1 MNFTREIYWNVGHG
15 VVLPM
20 YLFAALT
27 LVILVYGFVRRIKIY
42 RQGKP
47 LKRLDHLPQRL
58 VRLVKR
64 GLGQLR
70 VMIVKAPG
78 IVHALQFWG
87 MILLFIGTVLILVQV
102 DFTQPI
108 FGQVNG
114 DFLKGTFYLIFSI
127 TLDIAGAVVIIMMC
141 GFLIRRYIYKP
152 KGLATIKDDY
162 IIYGLLIAL
171 LATAYVIEG
180 ARMAVTEVNQNP
192 TLALFSPV
200 GLLIARP
207 LTALSESTLREMHKI
222 LWWIHF
228 FLAMGLIAI
237 IPFSKFRHLFTTPIN
252 YLFAELKEKG
262 SIETINLEAAD
273 ADHFGVS
280 TLTDLTWKDI
290 FDADA
295 CTSCKRCQ
303 DRCPAWITDKPLSPM
318 KIVQQIGEVAFNH
331 PKANLIETETKDA
344 LWACTTCFACQ
355 EICPADIEHV
365 NKILEMRRYMVLMEG
380 EFPGGEVMTA
390 NNNTEVNGNPF
401 GLAFASRGDWA
412 NGLNVH
418 RMGDGG
424 AADILYFTG
433 CYASFDKRN
442 QDVAKNF
449 IKICNAAGIKVGIL
463 GKEEKCCGEPERKL
477 GNEYLYQQLATEN
490 IKRFKAYGVSQIV
503 TTCPHCFNTLGRDY
517 RDLGLDV
524 KVEHYTTFLDRLISQ
539 GTLHLTPQTFD
550 CTYHDS
556 CYIGRYKGIF
566 QEPRSVLKAAGGSIT
581 EMNKSGVES
590 FCCGGGGGRV
600 LAEEKLGR
608 RINVERVKMAQAT
621 GTSLMV
627 SNCPFC
633 LTMFEDGIK
642 TGGSEGKLKVRD
654 LTEIIAE
661 RITP

>member
-20 YLFAALT
+20 YLFAAIT
-27 LVILVYGFVRRIKIY
+27 LAILIYGFARRIKIY
-42 RQGKP
+42 RLGKP
-47 LKRLDHLPQRL
+47 LQRLDHLFTRI
-58 VRLVKR
+58 VRLAKR
-64 GLGQLR
+64 GLGQIR

-78 IVHALQFWG
+78 IPHAFQFWG
-87 MILLFIGTVLILVQV
+87 MVLLFIGTLLVMAQV
-102 DFTQPI
+102 DFTEPLFNI
-108 FGQVNG
+108 
-114 DFLKGTFYLIFSI
+114 DFLKGTFYLVFSL
-127 TLDIAGAVVIIMMC
+127 TLDIAGAVVIVMMC
-141 GFLIRRYIYKP
+141 VFLIRRFIYKP
-152 KGLATIKDDY
+152 EGLATIKDDY
-162 IIYGLLIAL
+162 IIYGLLIAI
-171 LATAYVIEG
+171 LATAYLVEG

-192 TLALFSPV
+192 YLALFSPV

-207 LTALSESTLREMHKI
+207 LTALSESTLREMHRI
-222 LWWIHF
+222 LWWVHF
-228 FLAMGLIAI
+228 FLAMSLIAI
-237 IPFSKFRHLFTTPIN
+237 IPFTKFRHLFTTPIN
-252 YLFAELKEKG
+252 YLFADLREKG
-262 SIETINLEAAD
+262 SIATINLEAAD

-280 TLTDLTWKDI
+280 TVSDLTWKDI

-303 DRCPAWITDKPLSPM
+303 DRCPAWATDKPLSPM
-318 KIVQQIGEVAFNH
+318 KVVQQIGEVAFGD
-331 PKANLIETETKDA
+331 PKANLIDTVTKDV
-344 LWACTTCFACQ
+344 LWACTTCYACQ

-380 EFPGGEVMTA
+380 EFPGGEVMAA

-412 NGLNVH
+412 NGLDVR

-424 AADILYFTG
+424 AVDILYFAG

-477 GNEYLYQQLATEN
+477 GNEYLYQQLANEN
-490 IKRFKAYGVSQIV
+490 IKKFKAYGANRIV

-524 KVEHYTTFLDRLISQ
+524 EVEHYTTFLDRLINN
-539 GTLHLTPQTFD
+539 GTLRLTPQSFD

-566 QEPRSVLKAAGGSIT
+566 QEPRSVLRAAGGTIK
-581 EMNKSGVES
+581 EMDKSGVES

-608 RINVERVKMAQAT
+608 RINVERVKMAQTT
-621 GTSLMV
+621 GAPLMV

-654 LTEIIAE
+654 LTEIIVE
-661 RITP
+661 RISP

>member
-1 MNFTREIYWNVGHG
+1 MDFTREIYWNVGHG

-20 YLFAALT
+20 YLFAAIT
-27 LVILVYGFVRRIKIY
+27 LAILIYGFIKRIRVY

-47 LKRLDHLPQRL
+47 LQRLDHLPARI

-70 VMIVKAPG
+70 VMLVKAPG
-78 IVHALQFWG
+78 ITHALLFWG
-87 MILLFIGTVLILVQV
+87 MLLLFIGTLLIMAQV
-102 DFTQPI
+102 DFTEPL
-108 FGQVNG
+108 FNV
-114 DFLKGTFYLIFSI
+114 DFLKGTFYLLFSL
-127 TLDIAGAVVIIMMC
+127 TLDIAGAVVIVMLC
-141 GFLIRRYIYKP
+141 GFIVRRYFYKP
-152 KGLATIKDDY
+152 KGLVTTKDDY
-162 IIYGLLIAL
+162 LIYGLLIAIL
-171 LATAYVIEG
+171 LTAYLVEG
-180 ARMAVTEVNQNP
+180 ARMAVTELNSNP

-200 GLLIARP
+200 GLLVAR
-207 LTALSESTLREMHKI
+207 LLAGLSESTLLEIHRWG
-222 LWWIHF
+222 WWVHF
-228 FLAMGLIAI
+228 FLAMGIIVA
-237 IPFSKFRHLFTTPIN
+237 IPFTKFRHLFTTPIN
-252 YLFAELKEKG
+252 YLFADLREKG

-280 TLTDLTWKDI
+280 TLADLTWKDI

-303 DRCPAWITDKPLSPM
+303 DRCPAWTTDKPLSPM
-318 KIVQQIGEVAFNH
+318 KVVQQIGEVAFNR
-331 PKANLIETETKDA
+331 PQANLIETVTKDA

-365 NKILEMRRYMVLMEG
+365 NKILEMRRYLVLMQG

-390 NNNTEVNGNPF
+390 VNNTEVNGNPF
-401 GLAFASRGDWA
+401 GLAYASRGDWA
-412 NGLNVH
+412 DGLDVQ
-418 RMGDGG
+418 RMADGS
-424 AADILYFTG
+424 AVDILYFAG

-442 QDVAKNF
+442 QEVARNF

-463 GKEEKCCGEPERKL
+463 GKEEKCCGEPVRKL
-477 GNEYLYQQLATEN
+477 GNEYLYQLLATEN
-490 IKRFKAYGVSQIV
+490 IKKIKAYGVSRIV

-524 KVEHYTTFLDRLISQ
+524 EVEHYATFLDRLINQ
-539 GTLHLTPQTFD
+539 GALHLKPQPFD

-556 CYIGRYKGIF
+556 CYLGRYKDIVR
-566 QEPRSVLKAAGGSIT
+566 EPRNVLRAAGGSIN
-581 EMNKSGVES
+581 EMDKTGHDSY
-590 FCCGGGGGRV
+590 CCGGGGGRV

-621 GTSLMV
+621 GAPVLV

-642 TGGSEGKLKVRD
+642 TGGSEGKLQVRD
-654 LTEIIAE
+654 LTEIIVE
-661 RITP
+661 RLSQ

>member
-20 YLFAALT
+20 YLFSALT
-27 LVILVYGFVRRIKIY
+27 LAILVYGFIRSIWVY

-47 LKRLDHLPQRL
+47 LRRLDHLPARI

-70 VMIVKAPG
+70 VMLVKVPG
-78 IVHALQFWG
+78 ITHALLFWG
-87 MILLFIGTVLILVQV
+87 ILLLFIGTLLVMAQA
-102 DFTQPI
+102 DFTEPLFNI
-108 FGQVNG
+108 
-114 DFLKGTFYLIFSI
+114 DFLKGTFYLYFSMV
-127 TLDIAGAVVIIMMC
+127 LDIAGAVVILMLC
-141 GFLIRRYIYKP
+141 GFIVRRYFYKP
-152 KGLATIKDDY
+152 KGLVTTKDDY
-162 IIYGLLIAL
+162 LIQGLLIAIL
-171 LATAYVIEG
+171 LTGFLVEG
-180 ARMAVTEVNQNP
+180 ARMAVTELNNNP

-200 GLLIARP
+200 GLLVARF
-207 LTALSESTLREMHKI
+207 LSGLSEGTLREMHKI
-222 LWWIHF
+222 VWWVHF
-228 FLAMGLIAI
+228 FLAMSIIVA
-237 IPFSKFRHLFTTPIN
+237 IPFTKFRHLFTTPIN
-252 YLFAELKEKG
+252 YLFADLREKG

-273 ADHFGVS
+273 ADHFGAAVVA
-280 TLTDLTWKDI
+280 DLSWKDI

-318 KIVQQIGEVAFNH
+318 KVVQQIGEVAFNR
-331 PKANLIETETKDA
+331 PQANLIETVTADV

-365 NKILEMRRYMVLMEG
+365 NKILEMRRHLVLMQG

-390 NNNTEVNGNPF
+390 VNNTEVNGNPF
-401 GLAFASRGDWA
+401 GLAYASRGDWA
-412 NGLNVH
+412 DGLDVQ
-418 RMGDGG
+418 RMADGS
-424 AADILYFTG
+424 AVDILYFTG

-442 QDVAKNF
+442 QEVARNF

-463 GKEEKCCGEPERKL
+463 GKEEKCCGEPVRKL
-477 GNEYLYQQLATEN
+477 GNEYLYQLMATEN
-490 IKRFKAYGVSQIV
+490 IKKINAYGVTRIV
-503 TTCPHCFNTLGRDY
+503 TTCPHCFKTLGRDY

-524 KVEHYTTFLDRLISQ
+524 EVEHYTTFLDRLISQ
-539 GTLHLTPQTFD
+539 GALHLKPQSFD

-556 CYIGRYKGIF
+556 CYLGRYKDIVR
-566 QEPRSVLKAAGGSIT
+566 EPRNVLRAAGGNIN
-581 EMNKSGVES
+581 EMDKTGHDS

-621 GTSLMV
+621 GAPLLV

-642 TGGSEGKLKVRD
+642 TGGIEGKLQVRD
-654 LTEIIAE
+654 LTEIIVE
-661 RITP
+661 RISQ